1 MSVKGGKGGSG
12 ISLPKSQSTGTL
24 ARPKVQ
30 TKVTAVAKT
39 SGLSVV
45 KKTAVVEGLSDSA
58 MQELLELS
66 ETARRERLERLLA
79 DSSESAKLSLAQIL
93 DRTGLLSSDGSF
105 IMTSVLELLVDSSSE
120 SRERGLSLSVTLLR
134 QTGKTLEPFLCP
146 LLPMLLSLHADRS
159 AAVRDLSAAV
169 VKALLEIVSPHT
181 FRELLYPAMKAA
193 WADEDWRIKVGGLQ
207 ALGVI
212 APRCSSQLSPLLPE
226 IIPAVSEC
234 ILDAKKQVQ
243 TAAAEAMVAACQAI
257 SNDDV
262 RPLVPQLVSVIARPD
277 ESERTLNL
285 FLETTFVATVDA
297 AVLALIA
304 PLLGKSLK
312 QRSSSMK
319 RKASRVIDIMCRL
332 VTTPSDVAPFVPLLL
347 PALERVIDELV
358 DEEVC
363 EVAKAAREV
372 LLKAM
377 SEGFVNDRQPK
388 RDENSSAFLDPA
400 AVSASMLAVLTSLL
414 PYDPSDALTPAVL
427 GHIALITAHQLVF
440 CTQRSPLLVEGFTGE
455 PWRAQ
460 VAMVSQADWTTAVA
474 HYLRG
479 LLGESSGD
487 EPAEHRLAAEFR
499 LACLGDVPDDQFDAS
514 GDDANLCN
522 IEFSLAFGGKILLHN
537 TFLRLGK
544 GRRYGVLG
552 KNGAGKTTLL
562 TNIGNGN
569 IEGLPKHLKMIY
581 VQHDNVTDDN
591 GVPVID
597 ELMASKDVA
606 ESQVTREE
614 AMSTLKGIGFTDAM
628 LEAPRSML
636 SGGWKMK
643 LLIMKAMISKA
654 DVLLLDEV
662 SSILRLLP
670 ELVDLA

>member
-1 MSVKGGKGGSG
+1 MKSHGGGG
-12 ISLPKSQSTGTL
+12 ISLPKSRSTGTL
-24 ARPKVQ
+24 TQAKGP
-30 TKVTAVAKT
+30 KVTAVKK
-39 SGLSVV
+39 SGLTVV
-45 KKTAVVEGLSDSA
+45 KRTAVVEGLSETA
-58 MQELLELS
+58 MQDLLGLGES
-66 ETARRERLERLLA
+66 ARHERLLA
-79 DSSESAKLSLAQIL
+79 LFDENTEGAFISLAQVL

-105 IMTSVLELLVDSSSE
+105 VMATLLDLLQESSSE
-120 SRERGLSLSVTLLR
+120 AKEKGLRLAAAVLK
-134 QTGKTLEPFLCP
+134 QAGKTIEPFLA
-146 LLPMLLSLHADRS
+146 PMLSTLLGLHADRS
-159 AAVRDLSAAV
+159 AAVREGSAAV
-169 VKALLEIVSPHT
+169 VRSLLEIASPHA
-181 FRELLYPAMKAA
+181 FRELLYPPIRAA
-193 WADEDWRIKVGGLQ
+193 WAEEDWRIKVAGLQ
-207 ALGVI
+207 ALGTA
-212 APRCSSQLSPLLPE
+212 APRCSAQLSPLLPE
-226 IIPAVSEC
+226 VIPAVSDC
-234 ILDAKKQVQ
+234 VLDAKKQVQ
-243 TAAAEAMVAACQAI
+243 TAAAEALVAACQAI
-257 SNDDV
+257 SNDDI

-304 PLLGKSLK
+304 PLLGKALK
-312 QRSSSMK
+312 QRSSAMK

-358 DEEVC
+358 DAEVC

-377 SEGFVNDRQPK
+377 SEGFVNERQPK
-388 RDENSSAFLDPA
+388 AAEVSSAFLDPA
-400 AVSASMLAVLTSLL
+400 HVRSSMLGILSTLL
-414 PYDPSDALTPAVL
+414 PHDPSDSFTPTVL
-427 GHIALITAHQLVF
+427 GHISLVASQQLVF
-440 CTQRSPLLVEGFTGE
+440 GTQRSPLLAEDFSGE

-460 VAMVSQADWTTAVA
+460 IAMVSKSDWTGLVA

-479 LLGESSGD
+479 LLGDSTGD
-487 EPAEHRLAAEFR
+487 EPAEHRIAAEFR
-499 LACLGDVPDDQFDAS
+499 LACLGEIPDDQFDS
-514 GDDANLCN
+514 TGDDANLCN

-544 GRRYGVLG
+544 GRRYGLLG

-569 IEGLPKHLKMIY
+569 IEGLPTHLKMIY

-591 GVPVID
+591 GVSVID
-597 ELMASKDVA
+597 ELMASKDVV
-606 ESQVTREE
+606 ESKVARDE
-614 AMSTLKGIGFTDAM
+614 ATLTLKGIGFTDAM

-662 SSILRLLP
+662 SKRTLADFHKITLL
-670 ELVDLA
+670 